1 MEGSG
6 LHVISR
12 RTLREFWDQYPDAQ
26 EPLNEWFKAAS
37 RATWQNIAEVKQMY
51 SHADAAGECTIFNIR
66 GNNYRLIVKIRYDKQ
81 TIYIRFVLTHV
92 EYNKEKWKNG
102 CNC

>member
-51 SHADAAGECTIFNIR
+51 RHADTAGECTIFNIR

-81 TIYIRFVLTHV
+81 TIYIRFVSTHV
-92 EYNKEKWKNG
+92 EYNKEKWKND